1 MSYETFKKGLTD
13 RNDGCYMDME
23 RLMNTVY
30 PLEKVNEIW
39 PLDQDGIAHL
49 LAVLLY
55 VQNEDLA

>member
-30 PLEKVNEIW
+30 PVDAASLDEIYQWKAHPLCALFNER
-39 PLDQDGIAHL
+39 G
-49 LAVLLY
+49 
-55 VQNEDLA
+55 